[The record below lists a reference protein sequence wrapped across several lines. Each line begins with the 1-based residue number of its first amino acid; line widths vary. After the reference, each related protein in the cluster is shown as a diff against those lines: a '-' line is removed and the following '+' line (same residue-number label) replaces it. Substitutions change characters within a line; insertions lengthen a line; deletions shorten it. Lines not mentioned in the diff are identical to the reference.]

1 MVLDVTYTYDDYAE
15 ANTAHMASGV
25 SRGRARVG
33 LLGWVVFI
41 ALAVVLFVLLR
52 GTATPGPAAGTGAL
66 PPAPPATRGLI
77 NILLPL
83 LPWLLVFLAI
93 WFFVFRLLRAVNKT
107 RTSSLLPPG
116 SGRPDPALGPPT
128 GAAGRSALS
137 WVIIITCVVGWLVV
151 TVINAF
157 SSNGDSAGAPPRSPL
172 VGAAMTALPWFF
184 IFFGFM
190 TFVRRAGVGVKRMW
204 DGQPQLQ
211 RPKRIEIAEPGVVVI
226 DGVSRSEQLW
236 EAFTHAR
243 ETPNLFLLYFSEYS
257 FQMIPKRC
265 FATTADADAF
275 RELVR
280 RTVVERPPP
289 AFPVMP
295 AGSIPQRAAPPTGYP
310 PSPTQPTPIQSSPA
324 QSVPPQSPP
333 PL

>member
-25 SRGRARVG
+25 SPRRARVG

-41 ALAVVLFVLLR
+41 ALALVLLMLLR
-52 GTATPGPAAGTGAL
+52 GTATPGPAAGTGPL
-66 PPAPPATRGLI
+66 PPTPPTTRGLI
-77 NILLPL
+77 NAFLPL

-116 SGRPDPALGPPT
+116 SGRPDPTTGPPT

-137 WVIIITCVVGWLVV
+137 WVIIITCIAGWLVV

-157 SSNGDSAGAPPRSPL
+157 SANADGASAPARSPL

-184 IFFGFM
+184 IFFGFI

-204 DGQPQLQ
+204 EGQPQLQ
-211 RPKRIEIAEPGVVVI
+211 RPKRIEIAEPGVVVS
-226 DGVSRSEQLW
+226 DAVSRTEELW
-236 EAFTHAR
+236 AAFTHAR
-243 ETPNLFLLYFSEYS
+243 ETRNLFLLYFSEYS
-257 FQMIPKRC
+257 FQMIPKRA
-265 FATTADADAF
+265 FATTADADGF

-280 RTVVERPPP
+280 RMVVERPPP
-289 AFPVMP
+289 AFPVLL
-295 AGSIPQRAAPPTGYP
+295 AAPG
-310 PSPTQPTPIQSSPA
+310 A
-324 QSVPPQSPP
+324 GGR
-333 PL
+333 